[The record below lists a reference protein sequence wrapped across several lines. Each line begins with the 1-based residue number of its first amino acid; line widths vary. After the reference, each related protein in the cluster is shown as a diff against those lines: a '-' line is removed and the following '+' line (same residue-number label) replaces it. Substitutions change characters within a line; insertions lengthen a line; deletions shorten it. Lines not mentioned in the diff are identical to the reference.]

1 MKCRGEPSHT
11 IYGIRL
17 LGYGELL
24 RWNQLDAAD
33 RDHRGS
39 MKSNVWKV
47 LSFGIALALPSLTFA
62 QAKLQPQSMRVT
74 GQVDRRFLSYNVEAV
89 EVTGGRFWKPF
100 KSASEPA
107 DPPKQSQPSDPYQ
120 YRPPIDLGNA
130 SLQILTS
137 ALSPAF
143 VRVSGTWR
151 NSTYFQNDDA
161 PALTTVPKGYKNVMT
176 RAEWKGVVDFSH
188 AVGADIVTSVSIS
201 DGTRDGSGDWTPNQA
216 KAFFDYTKSIGGTIV
231 ATEFMNEPTF
241 ASMGAAPAGYDAA
254 KFAKDA
260 KVFAKFLRSNSPK
273 TVFLGPGSVGEGVLL
288 IEGMPLPITIST
300 EDMLKAS
307 GPIFD
312 AFSYH
317 FYTTVSER
325 CAGKLGLSWEKA
337 LTPAYLDRNPAAEA
351 YYASL
356 RDKYL
361 PGKPIWLTETGEAA
375 CGGDRSAS
383 TFVDTFRF
391 MDQLGQL
398 AQKNVQ
404 TAIVNTLASSDY
416 GLIDETTHLPR
427 PDYWAALLW
436 KQLMST
442 RVLDPGIVPNDTL
455 RIYAQ
460 CMKGVPGGV
469 TLMALN
475 IDQKSEHVLQLPLAG
490 TRYTLSASE
499 LLSKTA
505 LLNGTPLELTADG
518 SLPTLGGKPVAPG
531 ELSLSPETISFLALP
546 DANNPGC
553 R

>member
-1 MKCRGEPSHT
+1 MQNGAITYNLRDQL
-11 IYGIRL
+11 I
-17 LGYGELL
+17 GYGEHLK
-24 RWNQLDAAD
+24 WSQLDAAY
-33 RDHRGS
+33 RHHGGS
-39 MKSNVWKV
+39 MKSNVWKAM
-47 LSFGIALALPSLTFA
+47 SIGIALALPSLTFA

-107 DPPKQSQPSDPYQ
+107 DPQKPGQPADPYQ

-130 SLQILTS
+130 RLRTLAS

-176 RAEWKGVVDFSH
+176 RAEWKGVVDFAH

-201 DGTRDGSGDWTPNQA
+201 DGTRDASGDWTPDQA
-216 KAFFDYTKSIGGTIV
+216 KAFFDYTKTIGGTIV

-254 KFAKDA
+254 RFAKDA
-260 KVFAKFLRSNSPK
+260 KVFAKFLHSNSPK
-273 TVFLGPGSVGEGVLL
+273 TVFLGPGSVGEGVALV
-288 IEGMPLPITIST
+288 EGMPLPITIST
-300 EDMLKAS
+300 EDMLKAT
-307 GPIFD
+307 GPLFD

-325 CAGKLGLSWEKA
+325 CAGKLGLSWDKV

-351 YYASL
+351 YYANL
-356 RDKYL
+356 REKYV

-404 TAIVNTLASSDY
+404 TVIVNTLASSDY
-416 GLIDETTHLPR
+416 GLVDETTHLPR

-436 KQLMST
+436 KQLMGT

-455 RIYAQ
+455 RIYAH
-460 CMKGVPGGV
+460 CMKDVPGGV
-469 TLMALN
+469 TLIALN
-475 IDQKSEHVLQLPLAG
+475 IDQKAEHVVQVPLAG
-490 TRYTLSASE
+490 KLYTLSASE
-499 LLSKTA
+499 LLSKTV
-505 LLNGTPLELTADG
+505 LLNGKPLELNSDG
-518 SLPTLGGKPVAPG
+518 SLPKLVGKPVAPG
-531 ELSLSPETISFLALP
+531 ELSLSPRTISFLAMP